1 MAMQVPDQAARAGGE
16 APAAMPV
23 KTQERV
29 GKRVSES
36 GLLNSTV
43 LLSATDRR
51 RLCTIRE
58 KKVRRENIRNHFK
71 YLTTIK

>member
-1 MAMQVPDQAARAGGE
+1 MATQVPDQTARAGGE
-16 APAAMPV
+16 ASAAMPV
-23 KTQERV
+23 KTQKRE

-43 LLSATDRR
+43 LLSSTERR

-58 KKVRRENIRNHFK
+58 KKGR
-71 YLTTIK
+71 